1 MRAVVDA
8 TVGGRGAPA
17 PETFDFAPQSV
28 TFSPPR
34 YRWEAEGQLSGG
46 LRGVRRRDVV
56 SRTSRTISGRG
67 AIEVETARKP
77 RAHRA
82 ASHDVRRAWRSPA
95 LDRLHAGGGT
105 VVPRIRRP

>member
-46 LRGVRRRDVV
+46 LRGVRRRRYR
-56 SRTSRTISGRG
+56 RTCQVDTS
-67 AIEVETARKP
+67 AIANWVKFQIAK
-77 RAHRA
+77 
-82 ASHDVRRAWRSPA
+82 
-95 LDRLHAGGGT
+95 
-105 VVPRIRRP
+105 